1 MSVASS
7 RSDSFTIIS
16 FMVKLLEIWFSFVL
30 IRNIEKVFFGL
41 EILVLTD
48 MIKIYIDI
56 RYK

>member
-1 MSVASS
+1 
-7 RSDSFTIIS
+7 
-16 FMVKLLEIWFSFVL
+16 MVQFCANSK
-30 IRNIEKVFFGL
+30 IERVFFGL